1 MGMSKLGR
9 YAYSMI
15 DGATANNTFLVWMKL
30 RGVFCAP
37 RFFFCLLPPPTV
49 YARLTHTTITE
60 GYDPNGNYVGITAMQ
75 VAVENAN
82 ADMFL
87 VLLKFG
93 ADPKMKTASRSRGK
107 HTNTPKYF
115 LPRTCARA

>member
-1 MGMSKLGR
+1 M
-9 YAYSMI
+9 
-15 DGATANNTFLVWMKL
+15 DEATRCFLCSSLFLLSAAPPHRL
-30 RGVFCAP
+30 RSPDAP
-37 RFFFCLLPPPTV
+37 F
-49 YARLTHTTITE
+49 ADTTIAE

-93 ADPKMKTASRSRGK
+93 ADPKKKTASRSRGTYK
-107 HTNTPKYF
+107 YPKFF
-115 LPRTCARA
+115 LFRAHVHAHNAKPK

>member
-1 MGMSKLGR
+1 MS
-9 YAYSMI
+9 A
-15 DGATANNTFLVWMKL
+15 
-30 RGVFCAP
+30 
-37 RFFFCLLPPPTV
+37 
-49 YARLTHTTITE
+49 E